1 MDRGHPGTETGL
13 GAVRRDYPQGKT
25 ESRSLLHP
33 VQKELQKRR
42 SFVSEIIEY
51 FIIDAT
57 YESMEN
63 LLTIEKEIALRLK
76 GLFALEKN

>member
-1 MDRGHPGTETGL
+1 MATTFRNRL
-13 GAVRRDYPQGKT
+13 N
-25 ESRSLLHP
+25 LLNNRP
-33 VQKELQKRR
+33 DSKQKRR

-63 LLTIEKEIALRLK
+63 LLTI
-76 GLFALEKN
+76 N

>member
-1 MDRGHPGTETGL
+1 MRPD
-13 GAVRRDYPQGKT
+13 PQRINNQIQER
-25 ESRSLLHP
+25 ESPVSEIATTFRNRLNLLNNRP
-33 VQKELQKRR
+33 DSKQKRR

-63 LLTIEKEIALRLK
+63 LLTI
-76 GLFALEKN
+76 N